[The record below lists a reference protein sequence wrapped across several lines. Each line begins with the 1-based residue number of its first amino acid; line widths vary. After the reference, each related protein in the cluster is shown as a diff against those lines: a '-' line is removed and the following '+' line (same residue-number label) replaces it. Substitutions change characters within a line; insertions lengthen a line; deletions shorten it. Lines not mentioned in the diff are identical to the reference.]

1 MTPNRRA
8 AHSALL
14 AELDDSSSGRMLD
27 PLEYFVE
34 TAWRHLAP
42 TGVSWLGFY
51 RWDPA
56 ADSLVLA
63 ARRDRPACS
72 PIGLHGVCG
81 QSLTLGRTR
90 IVADVG
96 ELGSDYVACD
106 ARDRSEIV
114 IPAVWGTPGAHPA
127 NLVLD
132 LDSFEPAGFDDDDDR
147 ALREALA
154 RARITPV
161 AQGSACHGP
170 LLPQ

>member
-1 MTPNRRA
+1 MSRDRQA

-14 AELDDSSSGRMLD
+14 AELAVSPSSPTVD
-27 PLEYFVE
+27 PLEHFVE

-51 RWDPA
+51 RWDPEV
-56 ADSLVLA
+56 DSLVLA

-72 PIGLHGVCG
+72 PIGIHGVCG

-90 IVADVG
+90 IVTDVR

-114 IPAVWGTPGAHPA
+114 IPAVRGTPGVHPA
-127 NLVLD
+127 NPVLD
-132 LDSFEPAGFDDDDDR
+132 LDSFEPADFDDDDDR
-147 ALREALA
+147 ALRAAFELVG
-154 RARITPV
+154 ITPV
-161 AQGSACHGP
+161 ALESACHGP